1 MIAAG
6 CHAAAR
12 RRSRIVRLRGLGL
25 WLAIGV
31 VGLAGCTQ
39 EMADQPRYDPLEPS
53 AFFADGRSARPRVAG
68 TVARGYAHLDEHRS
82 RGTIAGELADTLPV
96 PLTRQLLRRGQ
107 ERYDIYCS
115 PCHDRIGNGQGM
127 IVRRG
132 FSPPPSLHDERL
144 RQAPIGHFFMV
155 MTNGF
160 GTMPDYAAQVPPDDR
175 WAIAAYIRALQLS
188 QYVALADLSE
198 EERRRLEDIR

>member
-1 MIAAG
+1 
-6 CHAAAR
+6 
-12 RRSRIVRLRGLGL
+12 
-25 WLAIGV
+25 
-31 VGLAGCTQ
+31 
-39 EMADQPRYDPLEPS
+39 
-53 AFFADGRSARPRVAG
+53 
-68 TVARGYAHLDEHRS
+68 
-82 RGTIAGELADTLPV
+82 
-96 PLTRQLLRRGQ
+96 
-107 ERYDIYCS
+107 
-115 PCHDRIGNGQGM
+115 M

-160 GTMPDYAAQVPPDDR
+160 GTMPDYAVQVPPDDR

-188 QYVALADLSE
+188 QYTTLADLSE

>member
-1 MIAAG
+1 M
-6 CHAAAR
+6 
-12 RRSRIVRLRGLGL
+12 
-25 WLAIGV
+25 
-31 VGLAGCTQ
+31 
-39 EMADQPRYDPLEPS
+39 
-53 AFFADGRSARPRVAG
+53 
-68 TVARGYAHLDEHRS
+68 
-82 RGTIAGELADTLPV
+82 IAGEMADTLPV

-115 PCHDRIGNGQGM
+115 PCHDRVGSGQGM

-160 GTMPDYAAQVPPDDR
+160 GTMPDYAVQVPPDDR

-188 QYVALADLSE
+188 QYTTLADLSE